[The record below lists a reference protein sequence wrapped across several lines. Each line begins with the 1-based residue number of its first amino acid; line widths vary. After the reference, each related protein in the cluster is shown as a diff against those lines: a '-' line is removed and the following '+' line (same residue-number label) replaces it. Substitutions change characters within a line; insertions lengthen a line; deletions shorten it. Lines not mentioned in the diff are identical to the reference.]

1 MLLKFQQVVF
11 WNNKLFYLSS
21 FNKLKFRNNRLF
33 YLSSFLKGFEKL
45 DFAVKSIQPIAS
57 TKQLI
62 VFLKTLT
69 EFC

>member
-21 FNKLKFRNNRLF
+21 FW
-33 YLSSFLKGFEKL
+33 KGFEKL
-45 DFAVKSIQPIAS
+45 DFAVKTKQPIVL
-57 TKQLI
+57 TKQSI

-69 EFC
+69 KFC